1 MIYGLYLSA
10 TGVITNAYRQDLIA
24 NNLANSE
31 TVGFKRDL
39 ATFYQ
44 RPTADHEN
52 STPLGMSNEMLDHL
66 GGGALASPTMID
78 TTEGPLESTG
88 KPLDLAIDG
97 NGYFTVADS
106 DGTQRLTR
114 DGRFRLDKDG
124 HLTLRTA
131 GNNPVL
137 DAQGNPITLDPT
149 IPTEISRDGEISQGG
164 QVVARLGFL
173 DAADPGQLKKEG
185 GLLIS
190 YPKNATLNPAN
201 GTIVAGELEDSNVD
215 AATELSDLMETQ
227 RELEANA
234 NMIHYQDETL
244 GDLVNTVGKV
254 T

>member
-10 TGVITNAYRQDLIA
+10 TGVISSAYRQDMIA
-24 NNLANSE
+24 NNLANSQ

-44 RPTADHEN
+44 RPTADHEEA
-52 STPLGMSNEMLDHL
+52 TPLGLSNQMLDHI
-66 GGGALASPTMID
+66 GGGALASPTMMD
-78 TTEGPLESTG
+78 TAEGPLETTG
-88 KPLDLAIDG
+88 NPLDMAIDG

-114 DGRFRLDKDG
+114 DGRFHLDNAG

-131 GNNPVL
+131 AANPVL
-137 DAQGNPITLDPT
+137 DSQGNPITLDPT
-149 IPTEISRDGEISQGG
+149 LPAEFSRTGEITQGG
-164 QVVARLGFL
+164 QVVGRLGFV
-173 DAADPGQLKKEG
+173 DVADTSQLKKQG
-185 GLLIS
+185 GQLIS
-190 YPKNATLNPAN
+190 YSADATLNPAN
-201 GTIVAGELEDSNVD
+201 GAIVSGALEDSNVD
-215 AATELSDLMETQ
+215 PATELSQLMQTQ

-254 T
+254 S